1 MIQSEIL
8 KTNAIIPDI
17 KDSLD
22 FYQVLESGEENSI
35 AVSSTKPD
43 TDDLAMIQF
52 TSGTTGKPKAA
63 GLTHNNIVNNA
74 RFCADRANL
83 SDNSILQVNVPL
95 FHCFSNVLGSVGA
108 MVTGTPMIYPNH
120 SWNARHAIESI
131 SEHKTTIMYGTPT
144 MYIDMLREI
153 DNNPGHSFDFSSL
166 EHSVCGASIMPTQ
179 IINRC
184 QQEFSSTVLNWFGTT
199 ENSPLV
205 SACYVNDRLDK
216 VQTTIGRPL
225 AHTEAKIVGDDGKIQ
240 EGFNEMSKFVVF
252 RPKHVFSSFSENP
265 SYYQSTRL
273 ASSAPEDTK
282 YSSATS
288 ATGKKKTEKQKSTSK
303 KRVKPLTLRDG
314 TTVATPRRWT
324 MKATFESSD
333 ETKT

>member
-1 MIQSEIL
+1 MYSKILNSIDHSLIKIVIQSEIL

-22 FYQVLESGEENSI
+22 FYQVLESGDESSS

-120 SWNARHAIESI
+120 SWNARHAIEAI
-131 SEHKTTIMYGTPT
+131 SEHKTTIMYGT
-144 MYIDMLREI
+144 
-153 DNNPGHSFDFSSL
+153 HSD
-166 EHSVCGASIMPTQ
+166 
-179 IINRC
+179 
-184 QQEFSSTVLNWFGTT
+184 
-199 ENSPLV
+199 
-205 SACYVNDRLDK
+205 
-216 VQTTIGRPL
+216 
-225 AHTEAKIVGDDGKIQ
+225 AK
-240 EGFNEMSKFVVF
+240 
-252 RPKHVFSSFSENP
+252 
-265 SYYQSTRL
+265 
-273 ASSAPEDTK
+273 
-282 YSSATS
+282 
-288 ATGKKKTEKQKSTSK
+288 
-303 KRVKPLTLRDG
+303 
-314 TTVATPRRWT
+314 W
-324 MKATFESSD
+324 
-333 ETKT
+333 